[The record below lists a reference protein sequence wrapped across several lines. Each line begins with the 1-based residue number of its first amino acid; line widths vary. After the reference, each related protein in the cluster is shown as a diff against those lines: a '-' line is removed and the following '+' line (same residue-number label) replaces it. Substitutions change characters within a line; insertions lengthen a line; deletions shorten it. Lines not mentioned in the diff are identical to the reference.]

1 MANSLCRVQITVIS
15 GLFTRPRAEMGAA
28 NVVMKRHPSLVRHHS
43 NTVKGKKKEYRRIST
58 IRVPKEV
65 GMGKKPFVLD

>member
-1 MANSLCRVQITVIS
+1 
-15 GLFTRPRAEMGAA
+15 MGAA